1 MVAEQQVER
10 VLALAGMVLLIQEAV
25 GAVVAQ
31 MDLVD
36 MAELVVQ
43 ELSL

>member
-25 GAVVAQ
+25 GAVVALL
-31 MDLVD
+31 DLVD